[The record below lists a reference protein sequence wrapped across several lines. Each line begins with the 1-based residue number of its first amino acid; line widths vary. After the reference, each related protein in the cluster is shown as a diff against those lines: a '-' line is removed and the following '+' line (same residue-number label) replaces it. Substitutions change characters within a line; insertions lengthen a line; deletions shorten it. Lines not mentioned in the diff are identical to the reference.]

1 MLEEYLSR
9 SEGKTLE
16 FKENTR
22 GLQAIVKTVVA
33 FANSSGGTIIIGVKD
48 RTKDIVGITNALEEE
63 EKLANVISDSIFPL
77 LIPDIEIH
85 SFRNKELL
93 VLNIPHVAGPYY
105 IKSEGPEKGVYV
117 RFGSTNRKADSETI
131 SSLKLFAT
139 NKTYDELPYP
149 KGDLDQSQIQTAFGW
164 VNKYPTEKTC
174 EMLGIY
180 SNHNGNICP
189 SIGGVLLFSMNR
201 VKLFPDSMIRCAR
214 FKGSNKEKIIDQT
227 EIFVPLPFVISEVIA
242 FIEKN
247 TRKEGKIG
255 PIFREDVG
263 EYPPYAIREA
273 LTNALLHSDYSM
285 TGCHIQIAIFDDR
298 IEFTNPGGLPFG
310 QTIQKALQGFSRLR
324 NRVIGRVFKE
334 LNLIEQ
340 WGSGLQRILAVCER
354 QGLQKPLIEEMNNQ
368 FKLTLY
374 STRVGVAKKHSW
386 ESLLIEQLKNKGSI
400 TPKEAADLWNITTRA
415 ARSRLKKMVEEG
427 VIHRIASSEKD
438 PKATFILSKGA

>member
-1 MLEEYLSR
+1 M
-9 SEGKTLE
+9 
-16 FKENTR
+16 
-22 GLQAIVKTVVA
+22 A
-33 FANSSGGTIIIGVKD
+33 FANSSGGTIIIGIKD
-48 RTKDIVGITNALEEE
+48 RTKDIVRITNALEEE

-139 NKTYDELPYP
+139 NKTYDELPCS
-149 KGDLDQSQIQTAFGW
+149 KGVLDQSQIQTAFGW

-189 SIGGVLLFSMNR
+189 SIGGVLLFSMHR
-201 VKLFPDSMIRCAR
+201 IKLFPDSMIRCAR

-227 EIFVPLPFVISEVIA
+227 EIFAPLPFVISEVIA

-263 EYPPYAIREA
+263 EYPPFAIREA

-400 TPKEAADLWNITTRA
+400 TPKGAADLWNITTRA

>member
-1 MLEEYLSR
+1 MLEEYLSH

-77 LIPDIEIH
+77 LIPDIEIR

-139 NKTYDELPYP
+139 NKTYDELPCP
-149 KGDLDQSQIQTAFGW
+149 KGSLDQPQIQTAFGW
-164 VNKYPTEKTC
+164 VNKHPTEKTC

-180 SNHNGNICP
+180 SSHNGKICP
-189 SIGGVLLFSMNR
+189 SIGGILLFSTNR
-201 VKLFPDSMIRCAR
+201 VELFPDSLIRCAR

-227 EIFVPLPFVISEVIA
+227 EIFVSLPFVISEVIA

-263 EYPPYAIREA
+263 EYPPFAIREA
-273 LTNALLHSDYSM
+273 LTNALLHADYSM

-310 QTIQKALQGFSRLR
+310 QTIQKAL
-324 NRVIGRVFKE
+324 
-334 LNLIEQ
+334 
-340 WGSGLQRILAVCER
+340 
-354 QGLQKPLIEEMNNQ
+354 
-368 FKLTLY
+368 
-374 STRVGVAKKHSW
+374 
-386 ESLLIEQLKNKGSI
+386 
-400 TPKEAADLWNITTRA
+400 
-415 ARSRLKKMVEEG
+415 
-427 VIHRIASSEKD
+427 
-438 PKATFILSKGA
+438 

>member
-139 NKTYDELPYP
+139 NKTYDELPCS
-149 KGDLDQSQIQTAFGW
+149 KGVLDQSQIQTAFGW

-189 SIGGVLLFSMNR
+189 SIGGVLLFSMHR
-201 VKLFPDSMIRCAR
+201 IKLFPDSMIRCAR

-227 EIFVPLPFVISEVIA
+227 EIFAPLPFVISEVIA

-255 PIFREDVG
+255 PIYREDVG
-263 EYPPYAIREA
+263 EYPPFAIREA

-310 QTIQKALQGFSRLR
+310 QTIRKALQGFSRLR

>member
-22 GLQAIVKTVVA
+22 GLQAVVKTVVA

-139 NKTYDELPYP
+139 NKTYDELPCS
-149 KGDLDQSQIQTAFGW
+149 KGVLDQSQIQTAFGW

-189 SIGGVLLFSMNR
+189 SIGGVLLFSMHR
-201 VKLFPDSMIRCAR
+201 IKLFPDSIIRCAR

-227 EIFVPLPFVISEVIA
+227 EIFAPLPFVISEVIA
-242 FIEKN
+242 FIERN

-263 EYPPYAIREA
+263 EYPPFAIREA

-386 ESLLIEQLKNKGSI
+386 ESLLIEQLKNRGSI

>member
-1 MLEEYLSR
+1 MLEEYLSH

-77 LIPDIEIH
+77 LIPDIEIR

-139 NKTYDELPYP
+139 NKTYDELPCP
-149 KGDLDQSQIQTAFGW
+149 KGSLDQPQIQTAFGW
-164 VNKYPTEKTC
+164 VNKHPTEKTC

-180 SNHNGNICP
+180 SSHNGKICP
-189 SIGGVLLFSMNR
+189 SIGGILLFSTNR
-201 VKLFPDSMIRCAR
+201 VELFPDSLIRCAR

-227 EIFVPLPFVISEVIA
+227 EIFVSLPFVISEVIA

-263 EYPPYAIREA
+263 EYPPFAIREA
-273 LTNALLHSDYSM
+273 LTNALLHADYSM

-374 STRVGVAKKHSW
+374 STRIGVAKKHSW

-427 VIHRIASSEKD
+427 VIHRIASCEKD

>member
-48 RTKDIVGITNALEEE
+48 RSKDIVGITNALEEE

-105 IKSEGPEKGVYV
+105 IKSEGSEKGVYV

-139 NKTYDELPYP
+139 NKTYDELPCP
-149 KGDLDQSQIQTAFGW
+149 KGVLDQSQIQTAFGW

-189 SIGGVLLFSMNR
+189 SIGGVLLFSINR
-201 VKLFPDSMIRCAR
+201 VKFFPDSLIRCAR

-227 EIFVPLPFVISEVIA
+227 EIFAPLPFVISEVIA

-263 EYPPYAIREA
+263 EYPPFAIREA

-400 TPKEAADLWNITTRA
+400 TPKEAADLWNITPRA

-427 VIHRIASSEKD
+427 IIHRIASSEKD